1 MIHLEKTDSGEK
13 STLQILL
20 PIFTLII
27 SILYL
32 VFVIYSF
39 VVKDYNGV
47 FWRYLLIPGLSVMML
62 LQGFNL
68 FLKKEDSNKSA
79 MWLFFGLGAVILLAF
94 FVTLFI

>member
-1 MIHLEKTDSGEK
+1 MEKTDSGEK
-13 STLQILL
+13 SKLQILL

-68 FLKKEDSNKSA
+68 FLKKEDSNKAA
-79 MWLFFGLGAVILLAF
+79 MWLFFRLGAVILLAF